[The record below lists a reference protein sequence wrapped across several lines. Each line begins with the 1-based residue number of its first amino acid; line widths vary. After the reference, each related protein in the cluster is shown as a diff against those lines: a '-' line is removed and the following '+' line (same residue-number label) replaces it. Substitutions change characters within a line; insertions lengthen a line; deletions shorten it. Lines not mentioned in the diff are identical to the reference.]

1 MMDGMASRFVGILY
15 AEDFDDDPE
24 LPPPADLPPMPEPEP
39 APPSFTLADLEAA
52 QRIARTEAVQ
62 AARAEWE
69 RSALHDRTQSLAAI
83 ASAVG
88 EARQEARVLA
98 DAVAD
103 GTARTMLSMLAV
115 LLPDLCARHGGAEVR
130 TLLRHLLPT
139 LTQQPRIAVRIA
151 PAVLD
156 GVREDLALLD
166 EELVAAIELTAAPLA
181 PGDARVTWTDGSL
194 VRDQAAIRLAI
205 TAALTELGLMEPAA
219 ARTHQRSMA
228 HAE

>member
-1 MMDGMASRFVGILY
+1 MVDGMASRFVGILY
-15 AEDFDDDPE
+15 AEDFDDPE
-24 LPPPADLPPMPEPEP
+24 LPPAGELPPAPEPEP

-83 ASAVG
+83 ASAVTG
-88 EARQEARVLA
+88 TQQEARALA

-103 GTARTMLSMLAV
+103 GTARTMLSMLAG
-115 LLPDLCARHGGAEVR
+115 LLPDLCAQHGGAEVR
-130 TLLRHLLPT
+130 ALLRHLLPT
-139 LTQQPRIAVRIA
+139 LTQQPRIVVRIA

-181 PGDARVTWTDGSL
+181 PGDTRVTWTDGSL
-194 VRDQAAIRLAI
+194 VRDEAAIRLAI
-205 TAALTELGLMEPAA
+205 TAALTELGLLEPVA

>member
-1 MMDGMASRFVGILY
+1 MMDGMASPFVGILY

-24 LPPPADLPPMPEPEP
+24 LPPAAGLPPLPEPEP
-39 APPSFTLADLEAA
+39 PPPNFTLADLEAA
-52 QRIARTEAVQ
+52 QRIASTEAVQ

-83 ASAVG
+83 ASAVT
-88 EARQEARVLA
+88 EAQQEARVLA

-103 GTARTMLSMLAV
+103 GTARTILSMLAG
-115 LLPDLCARHGGAEVR
+115 LLPDLCAQHGGAEVR
-130 TLLRHLLPT
+130 ALLRHLLPT
-139 LTQQPRIAVRIA
+139 LTQQPRIVVRIA
-151 PAVLD
+151 PSVLD

-166 EELVAAIELTAAPLA
+166 EDLVAAVELTAAPLT
-181 PGDARVTWTDGSL
+181 PGDARITWTDGSL
-194 VRDQAAIRLAI
+194 VRDQAAIRLAV
-205 TAALTELGLMEPAA
+205 TAALTELGLLEPVA

>member
-15 AEDFDDDPE
+15 AEDFDDPE
-24 LPPPADLPPMPEPEP
+24 LPPAGELPPMPEPEP

-83 ASAVG
+83 ASAVTG
-88 EARQEARVLA
+88 TQQEARALA

-103 GTARTMLSMLAV
+103 GTARTMLSMLAG
-115 LLPDLCARHGGAEVR
+115 LLPDLCAQHGGAEVR
-130 TLLRHLLPT
+130 ALLRNLLPT
-139 LTQQPRIAVRIA
+139 LTQQPRITVRIA
-151 PAVLD
+151 PSVLD

-181 PGDARVTWTDGSL
+181 PGDTRVTWTDGSL

-205 TAALTELGLMEPAA
+205 TAALTELGLLEPVA